1 MTGTSSFQPP
11 QIPAKTAPPNF
22 NSSSNTTVYNK
33 QRLIANNQ
41 QINRQQQHQYYRNF
55 QAHVIKPLRSNQS
68 LILPGMG
75 IIGRSIK
82 FEVRLV

>member
-1 MTGTSSFQPP
+1 MTGTSDLQQPP
-11 QIPAKTAPPNF
+11 IPAKTAPINF
-22 NSSSNTTVYNK
+22 NSSSTITLYNK
-33 QRLIANNQ
+33 QKLMNNQ
-41 QINRQQQHQYYRNF
+41 PTNRQQQYYRNF

-82 FEVRLV
+82 FEVSII